1 MVTDVHLGFNELR
14 GLVIATQRYGSGV
27 AEKGGTFSEGHAG
40 HEFEALARKVDGLVC
55 DSEPEHHFL
64 IVHES
69 EILEDKL
76 AVELALSTLRSAL
89 SEEMEKTRKLTDF
102 IDQIRVKL
110 RVVGLPMDAIFG
122 MIITMQQDIER
133 YEQASENEK
142 ASQHNQKALNN
153 LKRKSIKK
161 SAKKKK

>member
-14 GLVIATQRYGSGV
+14 GLVIATQRYGAGV

-40 HEFEALARKVDGLVC
+40 HEFEALARKVDGLVV

-69 EILEDKL
+69 EIIEDKL
-76 AVELALSTLRSAL
+76 AVELALSTLRGAL
-89 SEEMEKTRKLTDF
+89 SEEMEKTRKQTDF

-110 RVVGLPMDAIFG
+110 RVMGLPMDAIFG
-122 MIITMQQDIER
+122 MITTMQQDIEK
-133 YEQASENEK
+133 YEQAAEK
-142 ASQHNQKALNN
+142 AAAP
-153 LKRKSIKK
+153 KSLKK